1 MLWARTAQLRA
12 DAPDAL
18 PDGEPRS
25 RGEDADRPH
34 ERSPRREHE
43 ADGDHD
49 DPFRP
54 TADAD
59 VAAQAE
65 RLRAGARVADQERP
79 GDGGEREPDA
89 DEVVVAREDER
100 DRPEDDALADRKST
114 RLNYS

>member
-34 ERSPRREHE
+34 ERSPRCEHE
-43 ADGDHD
+43 TDGDHD
-49 DPFRP
+49 DAFRAAP
-54 TADAD
+54 D

-65 RLRAGARVADQERP
+65 RLRAGARVADEERP
-79 GDGGEREPDA
+79 GDGGECEPDA

-100 DRPEDDALADRKST
+100 DRPEDD
-114 RLNYS
+114 